1 MGEWVLSIFEEKAYI
16 NYKMCG
22 SYSHHVRIA
31 YFLCKLI
38 KNREFFVRADM
49 VKKKADFYNIDMLFG
64 ENGISASPE

>member
-1 MGEWVLSIFEEKAYI
+1 
-16 NYKMCG
+16 MCG

-49 VKKKADFYNIDMLFG
+49 VKKRADFYNIDMLFG
-64 ENGISASPE
+64 ENGISDSPE